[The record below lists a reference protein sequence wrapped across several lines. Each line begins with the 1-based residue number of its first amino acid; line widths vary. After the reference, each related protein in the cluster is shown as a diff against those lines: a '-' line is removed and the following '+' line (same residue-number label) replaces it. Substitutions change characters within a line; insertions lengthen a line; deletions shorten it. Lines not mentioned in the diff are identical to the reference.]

1 MPSLPLWNYCII
13 KKQLNG
19 RIGAFVMVQNSPIS
33 YTPSY
38 ITVTFK
44 KQTNKQNPV
53 YMCGSVQFINMN
65 EFPCLLFLLIWLPVQ
80 FGPQP
85 CPQPLLLLDLLLPM
99 IDFGWQKV

>member
-1 MPSLPLWNYCII
+1 M
-13 KKQLNG
+13 
-19 RIGAFVMVQNSPIS
+19 GAVVMVQSTPIS

-44 KQTNKQNPV
+44 KQNKKQKQNPV
-53 YMCGSVQFINMN
+53 CICSSVQFINMN

-85 CPQPLLLLDLLLPM
+85 RPQPLLLLDLLLPM
-99 IDFGWQKV
+99 IDFSWQKI